1 MIRHDAI
8 AELSR
13 DHHQA
18 LMQAMR
24 LKRATDDDAA
34 SVVAEFVEFFDTEA
48 QRHFELEE
56 QVLVPG
62 YLRMVGVEH
71 AVDPVIVQ
79 VLREHAELRALVE
92 TVRRGGAA
100 APLVREIGQR
110 LDAHVRL
117 EERKLFPRIQ
127 AGLTEQQL
135 AELARAMADAER
147 R

>member
-18 LMQAMR
+18 LMHAMR
-24 LKRATDDDAA
+24 LKRAGDDDTAA
-34 SVVAEFVEFFDTEA
+34 VVAAFVEFFDTEA

-56 QVLVPG
+56 QVLIPN
-62 YLRMVGVEH
+62 YLRMAGIEN
-71 AVDPVIVQ
+71 AVDPVVVQ

-92 TVRRGGAA
+92 ELRRGRTDTSF
-100 APLVREIGQR
+100 VREIGQR

-117 EERKLFPRIQ
+117 EERKLFPKVQ
-127 AGLTEQQL
+127 AGLAEEQL
-135 AELARAMADAER
+135 TELAAAMAGAER